1 MKNILCI
8 GGTGQLGYKVV
19 SIFGKHKVVNI
30 DFREH
35 PSAHQNILLKSDRLP
50 QQNNQYAIDSIKSL
64 GLKYHA
70 ILVTA
75 GGWTGGSIKDDNYYS
90 QVKLMNEACLYPTLL
105 GAHLATKYLN
115 PQGLVTFSGAAAV
128 YKEPQPDMIGYA
140 LAKSGVHYM
149 GTALAERAKEFEGRV
164 VTILPE
170 VIDTESNRKVMP
182 NADFSTWAKPEQIA
196 ELLLSWVE
204 GLNVPANGSF
214 VLLKVKGGNLQ
225 PEFV

>member
-1 MKNILCI
+1 
-8 GGTGQLGYKVV
+8 
-19 SIFGKHKVVNI
+19 
-30 DFREH
+30 
-35 PSAHQNILLKSDRLP
+35 
-50 QQNNQYAIDSIKSL
+50 
-64 GLKYHA
+64 
-70 ILVTA
+70 
-75 GGWTGGSIKDDNYYS
+75 
-90 QVKLMNEACLYPTLL
+90 
-105 GAHLATKYLN
+105 
-115 PQGLVTFSGAAAV
+115 
-128 YKEPQPDMIGYA
+128 MIGYA

-170 VIDTESNRKVMP
+170 VIDTESNRKAMP